1 MNTNWNNKWKAKTML
16 VRIGKSRVQLV
27 QGDITQ
33 QEIDAMVNAANAELA
48 GGGGVD
54 GAIHAA
60 GGPDIMKDTAARYPD
75 GCPIG
80 EAVASVA
87 GRLSAKYVIHTV
99 GPVWRGG
106 RDGEPAAL
114 ASAYRRSLQLAV
126 DLGCKSVAFPAI
138 STGVY
143 GYPVDL
149 AANVAL
155 KSCIDFLKWHK
166 QPDEVRFVL
175 FSEGAFGAFGRAL
188 ETLSE

>member
-1 MNTNWNNKWKAKTML
+1 ML
-16 VRIGKSRVQLV
+16 VRIGKSRLQLV

-33 QEIDAMVNAANAELA
+33 QEVDAIVNAANTDLA

-60 GGPDIMKDTAARYPD
+60 GGPDIMSDTEVRYPE
-75 GCPIG
+75 GCPTG
-80 EAVASVA
+80 DAVASVA

-99 GPVWRGG
+99 GPIWRGG
-106 RDGEPAAL
+106 EGEPADL
-114 ASAYRRSLQLAV
+114 ASAYRQSLQLVV

-143 GYPVDL
+143 GYPLDL

-166 QPDEVRFVL
+166 KPDEVRFVL
-175 FSEGAFGAFGRAL
+175 FGEGAFGAFGRSL
-188 ETLSE
+188 EAQTD